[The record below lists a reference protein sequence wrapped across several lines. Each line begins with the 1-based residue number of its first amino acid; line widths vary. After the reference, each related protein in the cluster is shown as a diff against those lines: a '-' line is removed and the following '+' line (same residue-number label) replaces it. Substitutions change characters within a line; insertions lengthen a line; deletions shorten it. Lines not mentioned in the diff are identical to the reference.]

1 MFLNE
6 SGGPWLIVVDL
17 DWKII
22 KIGYF
27 QSRILTQ
34 DRLFSIKIVC
44 LQSKLWTSL
53 SIKIVY
59 FPYIIHLPI
68 PAILLIAAYV
78 EVIITVRIGAYNNIL
93 TVFWVNC
100 IVEWD
105 FSGLMGVYMASKTL
119 YMNDLFLFSFNL
131 LISIGEDSSLR
142 RTWDRLKLEWWKMSV
157 SDVVSLTLTVQ
168 SIMSDKLW

>member
-44 LQSKLWTSL
+44 LQSKSWTSL

-100 IVEWD
+100 MIEWD
-105 FSGLMGVYMASKTL
+105 FLVLWAFIWRQRHSICMTFFSSLSIS
-119 YMNDLFLFSFNL
+119 LFLSV
-131 LISIGEDSSLR
+131 R
-142 RTWDRLKLEWWKMSV
+142 RTWDRLRLEWWKMSV
-157 SDVVSLTLTVQ
+157 ADTVPLTVTVRSVKSFKYKFQ
-168 SIMSDKLW
+168 R